1 MQALEPYVV
10 PDEEADAAEDDEQH
24 YRDAHQRVVR
34 IGHQGGKGRLD
45 AHEVEARVAEGGD
58 GVEHGV
64 PYPPPQPELGDEAY
78 GQQHRPRELEDERAE
93 ADGAGYFHY
102 AADADR
108 VYALGH
114 YAALAY
120 AHAAA
125 QQSGEERGDGHEA
138 KTAYLDEQEYHHLP
152 EAGPVSRRVHQH
164 EARDARGADRGEERG
179 YKARRP
185 SALRGHRQHE
195 QYRPRRDD
203 GEEAQSNGLD
213 I

>member
-1 MQALEPYVV
+1 MCI
-10 PDEEADAAEDDEQH
+10 
-24 YRDAHQRVVR
+24 RDR
-34 IGHQGGKGRLD
+34 
-45 AHEVEARVAEGGD
+45 
-58 GVEHGV
+58 
-64 PYPPPQPELGDEAY
+64 
-78 GQQHRPRELEDERAE
+78 
-93 ADGAGYFHY
+93 
-102 AADADR
+102 
-108 VYALGH
+108 
-114 YAALAY
+114 
-120 AHAAA
+120 
-125 QQSGEERGDGHEA
+125 
-138 KTAYLDEQEYHHLP
+138 DEQEYHHLP